1 MTIERFGRTTD
12 VTIDVAQAGTSSSGA
27 APTNGVRDATSVQ

>member
-12 VTIDVAQAGTSSSGA
+12 VTIDVAQAGTSSGA
-27 APTNGVRDATSVQ
+27 APSNGVQDATSVQ

>member
-12 VTIDVAQAGTSSSGA
+12 VTIDVAQAGTSAGA
-27 APTNGVRDATSVQ
+27 TPTNVVQHATSVP